1 MTSVANG
8 AFDKR
13 DNVVIFDTTMRD
25 GEQSPGASM
34 SHDEKLELAKILE
47 EMGVEIVQI
56 AGASAGSI
64 VGSHLAA
71 GWSVDQMRRLAIE
84 ANFAAFKD
92 LSLRGFLF
100 EGGLYAGDSFERW
113 MHTGLKGARFKDLP
127 RDLFVTAVDLFGRRP
142 FFFSRQATPDFPVS
156 KAVRCSMA
164 IPWVWRPLRWEH
176 KLLVDG
182 QLMPWIPSGIE
193 IMQGSESGPP
203 LRTVMLRLI
212 SEPRGNLPAK
222 RHLWP
227 WDFAKILLE
236 TMLSA
241 LENQRVSG
249 SLWENTILINVG
261 MWLERFVIITIS
273 LHRDFLP
280 SSWTGYSPTYVEIGT
295 YIGSFGL
302 FFTCFLLFCRVL
314 PLIAISEVKGVLSY
328 ARSDKNKESRHGH

>member
-1 MTSVANG
+1 MTEPSAERERINLIMAGGGVRLPAYVG
-8 AFDKR
+8 A
-13 DNVVIFDTTMRD
+13 
-25 GEQSPGASM
+25 
-34 SHDEKLELAKILE
+34 LAAFE
-47 EMGVEIVQI
+47 EMGVEIVQV

-84 ANFAAFKD
+84 TNFATFKD

-261 MWLERFVIITIS
+261 TVHSLQLDIGHAEKERLFQCGYDQARRYF
-273 LHRDFLP
+273 HKKAAPPP
-280 SSWTGYSPTYVEIGT
+280 SPAAS
-295 YIGSFGL
+295 
-302 FFTCFLLFCRVL
+302 
-314 PLIAISEVKGVLSY
+314 
-328 ARSDKNKESRHGH
+328 